1 MASLADKI
9 REKICLKLKNCSVSL
24 GVDGWTNTRHHKMYN
39 LVIVHKGQAYFWA
52 SAETASNAADA
63 ILPMLKNAKQDLEN
77 RGIFVAA
84 LVGDNHS
91 GVQSALQ
98 RFVQN
103 FVHQS
108 KNIWCRV
115 SEDDAACLIVRCAAH
130 SFSASSRR
138 HCRHSVVASC
148 SRCYPFPHLSCPIYV

>member
-1 MASLADKI
+1 
-9 REKICLKLKNCSVSL
+9 
-24 GVDGWTNTRHHKMYN
+24 MYN

-52 SAETASNAADA
+52 SVETASTAADA

-84 LVGDNHS
+84 LVGDNYS
-91 GVQSALQ
+91 GVQGALQ

-108 KNIWCRV
+108 KNIRCRV
-115 SEDDAACLIVRCAAH
+115 SEDDAACLIVR
-130 SFSASSRR
+130 
-138 HCRHSVVASC
+138 
-148 SRCYPFPHLSCPIYV
+148 